1 MAFSESQI
9 IKGCQR
15 GKKKY
20 QYALVERYSST
31 LMTVCRRYV
40 AEENTAKDLLQESL
54 IRIFTNIDKYKSVG
68 SFEAWLKTITKNC
81 VLAWLKKSYV
91 QKEQTSDAT
100 EDLDSSVEPEIYNY
114 LNEEEL
120 INLIQELPTG
130 YRAVFNMYVIEGY
143 SHKEI
148 AEFLNI
154 NESSSRSQL
163 GRARK
168 LLQEKIS
175 TMNVKTYRTK

>member
-1 MAFSESQI
+1 MAFTESQI
-9 IKGCQR
+9 IKGCQK

-20 QYALVERYSST
+20 QYALVERYSGI

-40 AEENTAKDLLQESL
+40 SDENTAQDLLQESL
-54 IRIFTNIDKYKSVG
+54 IRIFTYIDKYKPTG
-68 SFEAWLKTITKNC
+68 SFEAWIKTVTRNC

-91 QKEQTSDAT
+91 QNEMTIDTAEYFDGQ
-100 EDLDSSVEPEIYNY
+100 VEPEVYSH
-114 LNEEEL
+114 LDEEEL
-120 INLIQELPTG
+120 IKLIQELPTG
-130 YRAVFNMYVIEGY
+130 YRIVFNMYVIEGY

-148 AEFLNI
+148 AETLNI

-168 LLQEKIS
+168 LLQEKINS
-175 TMNVKTYRTK
+175 IDLKTYRNR